1 MSSEMRV
8 SDAEREATA
17 SELREHYASGR
28 LSQDELDERLDRTFA
43 AKTRGDLDAIM
54 ADLPSLRSGTPP
66 LAGAGQ
72 GSNPGQGWN
81 PGGGWGPGGTGW
93 GQSRPGLGYPG
104 TGSRGPCGAGQG
116 ISGVISMVI
125 AICVLAGLGIM
136 AAFGTGADG
145 GRPIAI
151 VLLLAA
157 FALLRRLV
165 FGRRRRAR
173 ARQRRRRY

>member
-54 ADLPSLRSGTPP
+54 ADLPSMRPGTPP

-72 GSNPGQGWN
+72 GWNCGQGWN
-81 PGGGWGPGGTGW
+81 PGGG
-93 GQSRPGLGYPG
+93 
-104 TGSRGPCGAGQG
+104 RGGQG
-116 ISGVISMVI
+116 IGGIISMAI

-136 AAFGTGADG
+136 AAFGTGSG
-145 GRPIAI
+145 SRPVAI

-173 ARQRRRRY
+173 ARQRRRY

>member
-43 AKTRGDLDAIM
+43 AKTRGDLDAVM
-54 ADLPSLRSGTPP
+54 ADLPSLRPGPPP

-72 GSNPGQGWN
+72 GWN
-81 PGGGWGPGGTGW
+81 AGGGWGPGGTGW

-116 ISGVISMVI
+116 IGGVISMMI

-136 AAFGTGADG
+136 AAFGAGSDG
-145 GRPIAI
+145 GRPVAI

-173 ARQRRRRY
+173 TRQRRRHY